1 MASASASAAPQA
13 PQVEGRLASAAE
25 STSIQATA
33 PRIPFMGFDAYGVND
48 ADYFFGRAREIKIVT
63 SNLIASRLTLLHAD
77 SGVGKT
83 SLLRAGVAAGLLAEA
98 RGELADGQR
107 PRFLPVVF
115 DSWKDDDPMAA
126 LTGSIQA
133 SIDALHLPKSSH
145 DPGGQ
150 GPEPKTPSFLDAL
163 NSWTEC
169 VDGALLIV
177 LDQFEQYF
185 ERHAGKDGGGPFA
198 HEFPE
203 AVNDRNLRVNFLI
216 SIREEW
222 LGRMDFFKSRIPR
235 LFDNRLEIKRLDE
248 RAARDAIERPVARY
262 NEGIKKAGG
271 APVEL
276 GEGLVDAVLKDI
288 ARGQIA
294 PDLAGQG
301 GGEARPDEAQEYEA
315 PYLQLVMRRLWEKE
329 AELGSSSLRKETL
342 NHVLGGA
349 KEIVLQHVNSVM
361 ESLTQRRQRV
371 AAVVFR
377 YLVTPSGAKVA
388 YSAPDLMALAE
399 QDKSSVKVEKLE
411 EYEGL
416 LKELVE
422 RRILRSAEERHAP
435 GGGEPRYEVFHDILA
450 RPVLAWRLKYLREAE
465 SKRRNL
471 APQAIYHLRHGEC
484 ERAALLARQAY
495 LFNKD
500 VPEALPQVDAALRE
514 VLSANPFTY
523 IWHRSAEFDFPAI
536 AFSAQGKWLAAGGK
550 DGYVYLWDL
559 NRRQPPWRL
568 RLHWQGSEVYS
579 VAFSHDERVLATA
592 GRDKTLKL
600 VDLDALA
607 GVLPDA
613 KDRDIPYERVN
624 PVVLRDPH
632 GEDITSLA
640 FRPGQG
646 RTLAS
651 GSWDGFFRLWDVDG
665 RRMLREWHGHDGWI
679 WSVGFSPDGGRF
691 ASAGRDHV
699 VRVWDPEQNDMFVA
713 ALNGHRDEVIS
724 VAFAPDGEQLASA
737 GRDDAVWIWNKGQ
750 GREWNQAEGR
760 LLGKHKKPVRGVA
773 FSPDGQLLASASEDE
788 TVLLWDPR
796 GTPGAP
802 VQELPH
808 FYGVSSVAFRPQCGR
823 TLFSSCWDRTV
834 RVWDIYPVEP
844 RVLEGHRA
852 SVQSLAFGAG
862 NTVASGSWDT
872 TVRLW
877 DVNRPDVCRT
887 FSRHRAQVYAVAL
900 YFSPDMQV
908 RTLASG
914 CLDGFV
920 RLWNLAQH
928 DPEGSPP
935 REFFHGGGVSA
946 VAFSSGGAIL
956 ASGSHDGTVRL
967 WDLQSADARLAEFR
981 HGNQPVTSVA
991 FNDDGKRLASAG
1003 DDGEVKLW
1011 SLDPP
1016 TAPALIAT
1024 LKGHHGRVWSVAFS
1038 PDGRLASGGDD
1049 QTVQLW
1055 SIEDPSKPMRTLYG
1069 HEFWVGSVAFSPSGK
1084 LLAAGG
1090 YDRTIRLWDTDKLST
1105 TDEFENDPLVL
1116 RGHQQSV
1123 TSVAF
1128 SPDGKLLASGSTDN
1142 TVRIWTLELEAL
1154 ANRVCSK
1161 VSRNLS
1167 WEEWEKAM
1175 GLGVKYQCTCSEL
1188 KRGEGVPE
1196 DA

>member
-1 MASASASAAPQA
+1 MASAATASTPT
-13 PQVEGRLASAAE
+13 QV
-25 STSIQATA
+25 TA
-33 PRIPFMGFDAYGVND
+33 PRIPFMGFDAYSEND
-48 ADYFFGRAREIKIVT
+48 SDYFFGRAREIRIVT

-98 RGELADGQR
+98 RDEFAGGQR
-107 PRFLPVVF
+107 PRFFPVVF

-126 LTGSIQA
+126 LTGSVQA
-133 SIDALHLPKSSH
+133 SIERSLPKSSH

-150 GPEPKTPSFLDAL
+150 GPQPKTSCFLDAL

-203 AVNDRNLRVNFLI
+203 AVNDRSLRVNFLI

-222 LGRMDFFKSRIPR
+222 LGRMDFFKTRIPR

-248 RAARDAIERPVARY
+248 SAARDAIERPVARY

-271 APVEL
+271 AAVEL

-329 AELGSSSLRKETL
+329 AELGSSSLRKDTL
-342 NHVLGGA
+342 NGVLGGA
-349 KEIVLQHVNSVM
+349 KEIVLQYVNSVM

-399 QDKSSVKVEKLE
+399 QDKSCVIVEKLE

-416 LKELVE
+416 LRELVE
-422 RRILRSAEERHAP
+422 RRILRPAGERHAP
-435 GGGEPRYEVFHDILA
+435 GGADPRYEVFHDMLA

-465 SKRRNL
+465 SKRRIL
-471 APQAIYHLRHGEC
+471 APQALYHLRHGEC

-500 VPEALPQVDAALRE
+500 VPEVLPQVDAALRE

-523 IWHRSAEFDFPAI
+523 VWHRNPEFDFPAI
-536 AFSAQGKWLAAGGK
+536 AFSAKGNWLAAGGK

-559 NRRQPPWRL
+559 HRRLPPWSL

-579 VAFSHDERVLATA
+579 VAFSHDERMLATA
-592 GRDKTLKL
+592 GQDKTLKL
-600 VDLDALA
+600 VDL
-607 GVLPDA
+607 GVLAQELPDF
-613 KDRDIPYERVN
+613 KSRDIPYDRLN

-632 GEDITSLA
+632 EEYIRSLA
-640 FRPGQG
+640 FRGEG

-651 GSWDGFFRLWDVDG
+651 GSWDGFLRLWNVDG
-665 RRMLREWHGHDGWI
+665 PYMLREWHGHQGGV
-679 WSVGFSPDGGRF
+679 WSVGFSPDGTRF
-691 ASAGRDHV
+691 ASAGRDSV
-699 VRVWDPEQNDMFVA
+699 VRLWDWDRPDMLVA
-713 ALNGHRDEVIS
+713 SLQGHQGEVIS
-724 VAFAPDGEQLASA
+724 LAFAPDGEHLASA
-737 GRDDAVWIWNKGQ
+737 GGDRTVRIWTKDP
-750 GREWNQAEGR
+750 GREWHQATGR
-760 LLGKHKKPVRGVA
+760 QIGQHKKPVRGLA
-773 FSPDGQLLASASEDE
+773 FSADGQILASASEDE
-788 TVLLWDPR
+788 TVRLWDPQ
-796 GTPGAP
+796 GAP
-802 VQELPH
+802 SAPPMELLH
-808 FYGVSSVAFRPQCGR
+808 FYGVGSVAFRPQCGR

-844 RVLEGHRA
+844 RVLEGHRD
-852 SVQSLAFGAG
+852 SVQSVAFGAG
-862 NTVASGSWDT
+862 NTVASGSWDK

-877 DVNRPDVCRT
+877 DANRPDACQT
-887 FSRHRAQVYAVAL
+887 FSRHGAQVYAVAL
-900 YFSPDMQV
+900 YSSPDMQV

-935 REFFHGGGVSA
+935 RELSHGAPVSSI
-946 VAFSSGGAIL
+946 AFGTGGAIL
-956 ASGSHDGTVRL
+956 ASGSHNGTVRL
-967 WDLQSADARLAEFR
+967 WNLQSGDPRLAEFT
-981 HGNQPVTSVA
+981 HGGQSVTSVA
-991 FNDDGKRLASAG
+991 FNNDGTLLASG
-1003 DDGEVKLW
+1003 SDDAEVKLW
-1011 SLDPP
+1011 SLESPDRPK
-1016 TAPALIAT
+1016 LIAT
-1024 LKGHHGRVWSVAFS
+1024 LKGHDGRVWSVAFS
-1038 PDGRLASGGDD
+1038 PDGRHLASGGDD
-1049 QTVQLW
+1049 HTVQLW
-1055 SIEDPSKPMRTLYG
+1055 RIEDPSKPMRTLFG

-1084 LLAAGG
+1084 LLATGG
-1090 YDRTIRLWDTDKLST
+1090 YDRTIRLWDLDKLSEQ
-1105 TDEFENDPLVL
+1105 DEFDDDPLVL

-1154 ANRVCSK
+1154 ADRVCSK

-1175 GLGVKYQCTCSEL
+1175 GLGVKYQSTCSEL